1 MITLSLLID
10 DCQVDTHKELYSSIE
25 SARKGNM
32 LTSIVLSLLAVWLTI
47 LIGCQLIGMFLGYKF
62 FKAVAEEKNDWKA

>member
-1 MITLSLLID
+1 MSLLID

-32 LTSIVLSLLAVWLTI
+32 LTSIVLSLFAVWLTI
-47 LIGCQLIGMFLGYKF
+47 LIGCQLIGMYVGYNL
-62 FKAVAEEKNDWKA
+62 FKGITAENKDI